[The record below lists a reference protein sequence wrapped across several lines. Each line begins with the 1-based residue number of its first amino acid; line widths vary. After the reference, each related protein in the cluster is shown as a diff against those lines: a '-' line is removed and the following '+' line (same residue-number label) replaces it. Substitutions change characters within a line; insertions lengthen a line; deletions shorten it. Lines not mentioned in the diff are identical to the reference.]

1 MGTVTATSTTI
12 STSRASC
19 ADVVGVRGVHSIDDV
34 ALGPDVEAW
43 FTGTDLEGVADS
55 NLAHHRPHTPERL
68 AAARDHVGAATRTD
82 PGVWHLMRQVHGSS
96 VATITEDVAEG
107 AEMRAVDIIVTMLE
121 DRPLV
126 VLAADCL
133 PILVGGRRVIAAA
146 HAGWRGIVADVAGAL
161 VAALTALGEDV
172 ADLHV
177 AIGPAIG
184 ACCYE
189 VGPEV
194 VEAVART
201 APDAIARTRSGAPS
215 VDLRGAARHRLE
227 TLGVGSVRDVGAS
240 GLCVAA
246 CTMCEPGWSSHRR
259 DPASGRHA
267 GIIVRRGSGRVVWG

>member
-1 MGTVTATSTTI
+1 M
-12 STSRASC
+12 AS
-19 ADVVGVRGVHSIDDV
+19 VPGVHRVTDS
-34 ALGPDVEAW
+34 LFGSDVEAW
-43 FTGTDLEGVADS
+43 FTGTDLEGVADA
-55 NLAHHRPHTPERL
+55 NLAHHRPHVPERL

-82 PGVWHLMRQVHGSS
+82 PGVWHLMRQEHGSR
-96 VATITEDVAEG
+96 VATITGDVAPG
-107 AEMRAVDIIVTMLE
+107 AEMRAVDIMITVLE

-133 PILVGGRRVIAAA
+133 PILVGGRRVVAAA

-161 VAALTALGEDV
+161 VAAVTALGEDV

-177 AIGPAIG
+177 AIGPGIG

-201 APDAIARTRSGAPS
+201 APGAISRTRSGVPS
-215 VDLRGAARHRLE
+215 VDLRAAARDRLE
-227 TLGVGSVRDVGAS
+227 TLGVASVRDIGAS
-240 GLCVAA
+240 GQCVAA
-246 CTMCEPGWSSHRR
+246 CTVCEPGWSSHRR

-267 GIIVRRGSGRVVWG
+267 GIIVRRGSGRAGRG